1 MAVQIISGSSSTI
14 ATVDSTSNAV
24 RASIYDSN
32 GNNIAVQKG
41 DAPSTPTGIISG
53 GISDGSNI
61 RLARVDKLGNN
72 RSGLENVIFND
83 RVEGSTINTQLW
95 TASTSAFNQTQL
107 GTTGINFNSASSV
120 TTSAYSILTSQKQFL
135 KMQGQPLKLRM
146 RARIV
151 GYVNAVA
158 EWGWCAP
165 VTTTA
170 QITTGCYWKY
180 TSGGTI
186 VPVISYNGANTVQ
199 GTDITAAIT
208 AAGGTDNYYNWLIW
222 VDDDQVYF
230 GVQNSES
237 GAMVAEQVLQI
248 PATQPKVWSTT
259 HLNIAARLYNT
270 ASAPATAP
278 RFFLA
283 DVMALAFDIMTNKP
297 WSHQLVSSTGLGQ
310 ETIPTTYAASMNWTN
325 STAPVS
331 ATLSNTAAGYTTLG
345 GLYGFAA
352 VAGAVTDYA
361 LFAYT
366 VPAPYSFYCTGV
378 HIEAY
383 NTGAAVAT
391 SNTLMHWALC
401 PNSGAVTLV
410 TAGIRPM
417 FVGSQSFAVGA
428 AIGTTATPIDARFD
442 VPLRTEPGKVF
453 HVLLRMPVGTATAS
467 QVIQGSVMIKG
478 YFE

>member
-1 MAVQIISGSSSTI
+1 MAVQIISGASSTI
-14 ATVDSTSNAV
+14 ATVDTTSAAV
-24 RASIYDSN
+24 RASIYDTN

-41 DAPSTPTGIISG
+41 TAPSTPTGIISAG
-53 GISDGSNI
+53 LSDGSNV

-72 RSGLENVIFND
+72 RSGLENMIFND
-83 RVEGSTINTQLW
+83 RVEGTTINTQIW
-95 TASTSAFNQTQL
+95 TASTSTLTQAQL
-107 GTTGINFNSASSV
+107 GTTGINFNSASAV
-120 TTSAYSILTSQKQFL
+120 TASAYSILTSQKQFC

-146 RARIV
+146 RARVV
-151 GYVNAVA
+151 GYVNSVI

-165 VTTTA
+165 TTTTA
-170 QITTGCYWKY
+170 QIVTGCYWRY

-186 VPVISYNGANTVQ
+186 VPVISYNSADTVQ

-208 AAGGTDNYYNWLIW
+208 AAGGTGNYYNWLIW

-230 GVQNSES
+230 GVQNSVS
-237 GAMVAEQVLQI
+237 GAMIAEQTLQI
-248 PATQPKVWSTT
+248 PATQPKTWSTT
-259 HLNIAARLYNT
+259 HCNIAARVYNT

-278 RFFLA
+278 LFFLS

-297 WSHQLVSSTGLGQ
+297 WSHQVVASSGLGQ
-310 ETIPTTYAASMNWTN
+310 ETIPTTCAASMNWTN
-325 STAPVS
+325 STAPTS

-361 LFAYT
+361 LFGYT

-391 SNTLMHWALC
+391 SATLMHWALC
-401 PNSGAVTLV
+401 PNSAAVTLV

-417 FVGSQSFAVGA
+417 FVGSQSFAIGA
-428 AIGTTATPIDARFD
+428 AIGATATPIDVSFD
-442 VPLRTEPGKVF
+442 VPLKTEPGRIF

-467 QVIQGSVMIKG
+467 QVIQGSVMLKG